1 MKIIKKIVLV
11 LLAVFIAILLFANLA
26 GELYNNY
33 STNRRYAGYSTYN
46 TPRDQAHSFY
56 PTNNCKE
63 RIKLSLTYFT
73 EGCKR
78 VNCYYV
84 SVSNVIAYFSAS
96 SRGFKGGGFP
106 KIDDINA
113 RELDKILNSLP
124 PEPKLPPKSR
134 RVLVSVPDG
143 SNWNTQI
150 YDRANMP
157 EDILELSRIT
167 KRSVPSIVL
176 SINPLAEIKAHR
188 RNEGRLALSPD
199 GKMLVSGSRNN
210 DLIVWNP
217 ITRVKIFSTNV
228 ISKFALGG
236 LLFSPNGKYL
246 VAIGRYKLIVLDTIK
261 WKQVAQLKTY
271 RSRFAGTVKF
281 THDGKY
287 LVASNPKGV
296 ITYRVS
302 DWQTVNLPDLPEDT
316 TTFFSSDDGKLM
328 VIGIANQ
335 STVLWNSETHTSYA
349 NISTNNPPL
358 FAAFSPD
365 NRKVAIFSSYRN
377 KRGSYL
383 FRIQI
388 YDAQTGQLIHNLSP
402 NEMRHIESFMSL
414 LWSSDSQYVL
424 GAARL
429 IYVWNINTGRH
440 RGNFVGCHGR
450 ITGVALTS
458 DNKTLIAGC
467 RDGKIRFW
475 DFAKGIKKM
484 KILKNNFLSN
494 LKSLI
499 F

>member
-1 MKIIKKIVLV
+1 MKTIKKIVLV
-11 LLAVFIAILLFANLA
+11 LLAIFIAILLFANLA
-26 GELYNNY
+26 AYLYNNY
-33 STNRRYAGYSTYN
+33 NVGKRYAGYSTFN
-46 TPRDQAHSFY
+46 TPRDQAHCFNI
-56 PTNNCKE
+56 TNNCKTK
-63 RIKLSLTYFT
+63 IKLSLMYFT
-73 EGCKR
+73 EDCRRGNYC
-78 VNCYYV
+78 YV
-84 SVSNVIAYFSAS
+84 SVSNIIKYSSFSA
-96 SRGFKGGGFP
+96 RGFRGGGFP

-113 RELDKILNSLP
+113 RKLDKILNSLP
-124 PEPKLPPKSR
+124 PEPKRPPKSR

-143 SNWNTQI
+143 NSWKTRI

-176 SINPLAEIKAHR
+176 SINPVAEIKAHR
-188 RNEGRLALSPD
+188 RNEGGLALSPNE
-199 GKMLVSGSRNN
+199 KMLVSGSRNN

-217 ITRVKIFSTNV
+217 VTRVKIFSTNI
-228 ISKFALGG
+228 ISKFSLKG
-236 LLFSPNGKYL
+236 LLFSPNGEYL
-246 VAIGRYKLIVLDTIK
+246 VAIGSYKLIVLDTTN
-261 WKQVAQLKTY
+261 WKQVAQFKTY
-271 RSRFAGTVKF
+271 RNRIAGTVKF

-287 LVASNPKGV
+287 LVASNPKGI

-302 DWQTVNLPDLPEDT
+302 DWQIVNLPDLPKDT
-316 TTFFSSDDGKLM
+316 TTFFSSDDGKRM
-328 VIGIANQ
+328 VIGMANQ

-365 NRKVAIFSSYRN
+365 NRKVAISSPYRN

-424 GAARL
+424 GAGRL
-429 IYVWNINTGRH
+429 IYAWNINTGRNC
-440 RGNFVGCHGR
+440 GNFVGCRGR
-450 ITGVALTS
+450 ITGVTLTS

-475 DFAKGIKKM
+475 NFAKGIKK
-484 KILKNNFLSN
+484 I
-494 LKSLI
+494 KS
-499 F
+499 FEK